1 MNKFVKFQILCL
13 FFIGLIPLMAYA
25 QSPSNNQKN
34 KAVIPIPVV
43 VQVVTEEPLVDRVEA
58 IGTLRANE
66 TIILASTVTETV
78 TALNFEDGQRVKKGD
93 ILVEMARGE
102 EKARIDEQRALV
114 REAQQQLDRARELA
128 RTGAVS
134 RTILDQR
141 QREYTAAVSGMAAL
155 QARLDD
161 YLVTAPFDGVVGMRN
176 ISVGALLQ
184 PGTQITTLDDDT
196 TMKLDFSVPSVFLP
210 SLKPGLTII
219 ARASGFPQSFNG
231 TITAIGSQINPD
243 TRAVSVRA
251 ILPNP
256 DGMLKPGLLMT
267 IELLKN
273 PRDAVV
279 IDENAIIPEGRKAY
293 VLVVNPTA
301 NPLVPEKRE
310 VTLGT
315 RRPGNVEITEHLRVG
330 EQVIVKGTMVATPG
344 KPVIITQILKHN
356 LTSEPVIP
364 EPSAGE
370 PVIPAIPIQG
380 Q

>member
-1 MNKFVKFQILCL
+1 
-13 FFIGLIPLMAYA
+13 MAVA
-25 QSPSNNQKN
+25 QSLPIGGKG
-34 KAVIPIPVV
+34 KAALGTPVV
-43 VQVVTEEPLVDRVEA
+43 VQTVETQHLVDHLEA

-66 TIILASTVTETV
+66 TITVAATVTETV
-78 TALNFEDGQRVKKGD
+78 TALNFDDGQRVKKGD

-102 EKARIDEQRALV
+102 EKARIDQQKALV
-114 REAQQQLDRARELA
+114 REAQQQLERARELV
-128 RTGAVS
+128 RTGATS

-161 YLVTAPFDGVVGMRN
+161 YLITAPFDGVVGMRN

-210 SLKPGLTII
+210 SLRPGLEIV

-231 TITAIGSQINPD
+231 TITAIDSQINPD
-243 TRAVSVRA
+243 TRAVLVRA
-251 ILPNP
+251 TLPNP

-273 PRDAVV
+273 PREAIV
-279 IDENAIIPEGRKAY
+279 IDENAIIPEGKKAF
-293 VLVVNPTA
+293 VFVVDQTA
-301 NPLVPEKRE
+301 NPPVAEKRE

-315 RRPGNVEITEHLRVG
+315 RRPGDVEVTDHLSVG
-330 EQVIVKGTMVATPG
+330 EQVVVKGTMVAAPG
-344 KPVIITQILKHN
+344 KPLIVTFAPKKN
-356 LTSEPVIP
+356 ERTKNEMPSSVPVT
-364 EPSAGE
+364 
-370 PVIPAIPIQG
+370 VPIGQVQG
-380 Q
+380 H